1 MIETIAYLREQLA
14 AIYDPEET
22 RAISRWVIEHVM
34 GYTPA
39 QQILAKDTP
48 IDPQQREAVRVI
60 VRRLKQH
67 EPIQYIVGE
76 CTFHGLTF
84 SVNPSVLIPRPE
96 TGELVERIVQRH
108 GAAPSLRVLD
118 IGTGSGCIAITLSRQ
133 LLRPQV
139 MALDLSAEAIRTA
152 QANAERNGAEVRFVC
167 ADLFDPHLTLPGP
180 FDLIVSNPPYVCDSE
195 KCDMAP
201 HVLDYEPHTA
211 LFVPD
216 GDPLLFYRSIAR
228 RAHEWLTPSGWLYF
242 EINAA
247 LSTETAALLVAE
259 GYSDVRISRDMEG
272 KNRFAEGR
280 VGKSDR

>member
-1 MIETIAYLREQLA
+1 M
-14 AIYDPEET
+14 
-22 RAISRWVIEHVM
+22 
-34 GYTPA
+34 
-39 QQILAKDTP
+39 
-48 IDPQQREAVRVI
+48 I
-60 VRRLKQH
+60 VRRLKLH

-118 IGTGSGCIAITLSRQ
+118 IGTGSGCIAITLSRR
-133 LLRPQV
+133 LLHPQV
-139 MALDLSAEAIRTA
+139 MALDISAEAIRTA
-152 QANAERNGAEVRFVC
+152 QGNAERNGAQVRFVC

-195 KCDMAP
+195 KCDMAA
-201 HVLDYEPHTA
+201 HVLDYEPHAA

-216 GDPLLFYRSIAR
+216 DDPLLFYRAIAR
-228 RAHEWLTPSGWLYF
+228 RAHEWLTPGGWLYF

-247 LSTETAALLVAE
+247 LSAETATLLVAE

-280 VGKSDR
+280 VDAGAGDTHDRNENESESILRNSPSGR